1 MYRSTFNFYLPNN
14 NTFYGPQQPIGV
26 FPPPI
31 TTISQRAPVMT
42 APYHPITIGAQR
54 HIISQQISSGPQQ
67 PIPIGIFPSPMTTSS
82 HRAPVMTAP
91 YNPIT
96 NGAQRHIIS
105 QQISSGPQQPIGVF
119 PPPITTISQRAPVM
133 TAPYYP
139 ITNGSLRHIA
149 PEQQMSPLPINSHRA
164 YQQNETMNENNA
176 DKMLLVSFHPDS
188 SKAIKIDEEDRFR
201 REGCDSIWGKLEHFQ
216 QQDIL
221 SQLEYVKEENMKL
234 LLQLK
239 EKEKIIESLKSRPP
253 KRVAKPNFRC
263 SKILE
268 IETSPNF
275 GTREYNASIS
285 SASPASASQTSASSS
300 SASPTAAS
308 STSASTTSA
317 DELLFKSVKSSKG
330 KKMQNFRLENKELEK
345 REAKNAELLL
355 KQKARQKGRR
365 ATTKKQEKES
375 EKKVVKKPM

>member
-14 NTFYGPQQPIGV
+14 NTFY
-26 FPPPI
+26 
-31 TTISQRAPVMT
+31 
-42 APYHPITIGAQR
+42 
-54 HIISQQISSGPQQ
+54 
-67 PIPIGIFPSPMTTSS
+67 
-82 HRAPVMTAP
+82 
-91 YNPIT
+91 
-96 NGAQRHIIS
+96 
-105 QQISSGPQQPIGVF
+105 GPQQPIGVF

-239 EKEKIIESLKSRPP
+239 EKEKIIESLKPRTP

-308 STSASTTSA
+308 SSSASPTAASSTSASTTSA

-330 KKMQNFRLENKELEK
+330 KKGQNFRLENKELEK